1 VLASVGGLAALYVAL
16 LDEMDLTDVT
26 LVGNSIGGWI
36 AAEMALLQFPGS
48 ARQSWPTPPA
58 RRRSFIAAGCPV
70 LTTTLGS
77 VRQCLLAKLIASV
90 LTRPGSSAQ
99 GDWLSERS
107 RRAVMNDE
115 GGFLR
120 WVMSGR

>member
-1 VLASVGGLAALYVAL
+1 MLGKTYRDEQTCVKRFEPRIPAEYELLYLAGQCGA
-16 LDEMDLTDVT
+16 
-26 LVGNSIGGWI
+26 
-36 AAEMALLQFPGS
+36 
-48 ARQSWPTPPA
+48 A

-70 LTTTLGS
+70 LTTTPGS

-99 GDWLSERS
+99 GGWLSERS
-107 RRAVMNDE
+107 RRAVMIDE

-120 WVMSGR
+120 WVMGGR